1 LEDQIG
7 NIGLS
12 KIIYNRKHEK
22 GSPMHV
28 YIVFA
33 HPSEDSFNSAVL
45 DAFTRGLGDAGHTY
59 EIGDLYRMGFKSELD
74 LEQYYRE
81 VGLDPDAPVPDDVS
95 AEQEKINRADALA
108 FIYPVWWSDCPAK
121 LKGWF
126 DRVLTYGY
134 AYFYDENEERYTEI
148 EIKKA
153 IVICSAG
160 HPLEHL
166 EQIGIAESM
175 KRIMLNDR
183 LLGVGVK
190 QARMEILGGMMPKDD
205 TYRQENLEKAYHLG
219 RNL

>member
-1 LEDQIG
+1 
-7 NIGLS
+7 
-12 KIIYNRKHEK
+12 
-22 GSPMHV
+22 MHV

-33 HPSEDSFNSAVL
+33 HPSEDSFNRNVL
-45 DAFTRGLGDAGHTY
+45 DAFIRGLGDAGHTY
-59 EIGDLYRMGFKSELD
+59 EIGDLYRMDFKSEMD
-74 LEQYYRE
+74 REQYLRE
-81 VGLDPDAPVPDDVS
+81 VGLDPDAPVPDDVR
-95 AEQEKINRADALA
+95 AEQGKIDRADALA

-134 AYFYDENEERYTEI
+134 AYFYDQSEQRHTEI

-166 EQIGIAESM
+166 ERIGIAESM

-190 QARMEILGGMMPKDD
+190 EARMEILGGMMPQDN
-205 TYRQENLEKAYHLG
+205 THRQKNLEKAYHLG